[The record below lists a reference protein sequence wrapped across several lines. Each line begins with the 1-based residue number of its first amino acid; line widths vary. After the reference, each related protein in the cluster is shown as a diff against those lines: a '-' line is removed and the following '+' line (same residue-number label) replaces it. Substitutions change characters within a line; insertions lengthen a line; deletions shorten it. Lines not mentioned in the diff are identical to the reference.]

1 MKEQMKLTRD
11 LTLTAPCG
19 IYCGDCECYKAKD
32 DPKLLAYLVSASP
45 ALKKGGLPC
54 GGCRPI
60 NGKCPAVEDVCAT
73 YTCTLEHRV
82 DFCFECSEFPCGKLN
97 PSADRANTLPHN
109 MKVFN
114 LCYIKNYG
122 LEKFVVQQP
131 EIRKKYYKSKMII
144 GNGPHIE

>member
-1 MKEQMKLTRD
+1 MKEQTKLTRD
-11 LTLTAPCG
+11 LSLTAPCG

-54 GGCRPI
+54 AGCRPI

-73 YTCTLEHRV
+73 YACTLEHRV

-131 EIRKKYYKSKMII
+131 EIRKKYYKGKMII
-144 GNGPHIE
+144 GNGPNIE